1 VIVKCVIGLGYRKV
15 RDQHCIPFVQ
25 GSLDTRFRRLQ
36 LLLRR
41 GCFFTWTAREIEGVV
56 GKERARILGAYYGV
70 TAAGN
75 FEGRNILHVPRPLP
89 DVAGELGLSPERV
102 LEVVEEAKEVLYK
115 ARAKRPPPLRDE
127 KILAAWNGLMIGA
140 HARAALVLGD
150 ERYAARAARAAEF
163 ILTTMRSKEGRL
175 LRSFMDGQTSRNGF
189 LDDYAFLIA
198 GLLDLYEATSEVHW
212 LEEALALDGVLE
224 NFYEDKEHGG
234 YFMTSDDHESLLAR
248 EKPAYDGAEP
258 SGNSVQALN
267 LLRLHELTTDDRYR
281 RRAERAL
288 QAFGDR
294 LEQAPAA
301 LSEMLLASDFHFG
314 TPKEVVIVTPAS
326 RADAEP
332 LLGKLRSTFLP
343 NRVLAVVAEG
353 RDLAAQSELVPILEG
368 KVARGGRATAY
379 VCERRICDLP
389 TSDPEVFEKQIRK
402 VAPLKAADT
411 PP

>member
-1 VIVKCVIGLGYRKV
+1 MTAPDYRGRSSAATEKTPWTLEHKRKC
-15 RDQHCIPFVQ
+15 C
-25 GSLDTRFRRLQ
+25 
-36 LLLRR
+36 LLRR
-41 GCFFTWTAREIEGVV
+41 DRLALRLVQEG
-56 GKERARILGAYYGV
+56 LGDFHRGA
-70 TAAGN
+70 
-75 FEGRNILHVPRPLP
+75 LP
-89 DVAGELGLSPERV
+89 DDDIDAIQSAGPVFEIDASHVALLVSFDAFMN
-102 LEVVEEAKEVLYK
+102 VVAQ
-115 ARAKRPPPLRDE
+115 
-127 KILAAWNGLMIGA
+127 
-140 HARAALVLGD
+140 AALVLGE
-150 ERYAARAARAAEF
+150 ERYAKRAARAAEF

-175 LRSFMDGQTSRNGF
+175 PRSSMDGQTSRNGF

-198 GLLDLYEATSEVHW
+198 GLLDLYEATSALHW

-224 NFYEDKEHGG
+224 DVYEDKEHGG

-301 LSEMLLASDFHFG
+301 LSEMLLASDFHFD

-389 TSDPEVFEKQIRK
+389 TSDPEVFEKQIRN